1 MKNNVNISTV
11 RNYALREVMSH
22 DECKHA
28 IYGVQII
35 TFSGNI
41 ICEIAECPTDI
52 KYFNNDHEFEEYV
65 HQLNSL
71 FTRCK
76 EFNVCAVHKH

>member
-1 MKNNVNISTV
+1 MKTTTNISTV
-11 RNYALREVMSH
+11 RNYALRELMSH

-28 IYGVQII
+28 IYGVQVT

-41 ICEIAECPTDI
+41 ICEVAEYPNDI

-65 HQLNSL
+65 HLLNNI

-76 EFNVCAVHKH
+76 EFNVCAVHRY